1 MTDYRSDFP
10 LLTSRGFRKDVG
22 MEHDWIYIDNAATSQ
37 RPQAVLDAEEEFYK
51 EHNANPLRGNYPLS
65 IEATQMY
72 EDARKA
78 VRDFIGA
85 KSVREIIFTRNTTEG
100 INLVAYSYALP

>member
-51 EHNANPLRGNYPLS
+51 EHNANPLRAIIPL
-65 IEATQMY
+65 ALKQRRCM
-72 EDARKA
+72 KMP
-78 VRDFIGA
+78 VRQCVILLEQN
-85 KSVREIIFTRNTTEG
+85 R
-100 INLVAYSYALP
+100 

>member
-37 RPQAVLDAEEEFYK
+37 RPQAVLDAEEEFYG
-51 EHNANPLRGNYPLS
+51 AIIPLVLKQRRCMKMP
-65 IEATQMY
+65 
-72 EDARKA
+72 
-78 VRDFIGA
+78 VRQCVILLEQN
-85 KSVREIIFTRNTTEG
+85 R
-100 INLVAYSYALP
+100 